1 MSRSVPLKL
10 GDVIVARLPQQVPN
24 GREQEG
30 YRPAV
35 VVGLPQRAGTGR
47 YPMLLV
53 VPVTTHRGQPWASA
67 APGLYPVLT
76 AGAGGLPADSVVLT
90 DQLRAL
96 DADRVARHLNTLTTS
111 EYAPIHTAL
120 RSILNL

>member
-1 MSRSVPLKL
+1 MSGSVALKP

-35 VVGLPQRAGTGR
+35 VVGLPQRAGTDR
-47 YPMLLV
+47 YPMILV

-67 APGLYPVLT
+67 APGLYPILP
-76 AGAGGLPADSVVLT
+76 AGAGGLPVDSVVLT

-96 DADRVARHLNTLTTS
+96 DAGQVARRLNTLTTT
-111 EYAPIHTAL
+111 EYAPVHTAL
-120 RSILNL
+120 RSILSL

>member
-1 MSRSVPLKL
+1 MSGPVTLKP
-10 GDVIVARLPQQVPN
+10 GDVIVVRLPQQVPN

-47 YPMLLV
+47 YPMILV

-67 APGLYPVLT
+67 APGLYPILT
-76 AGAGGLPADSVVLT
+76 AGAGGLPADSVVHT

-96 DADRVARHLNTLTTS
+96 DGDRVARRLNTLTTT
-111 EYAPIHTAL
+111 EYAPVHTAL
-120 RSILNL
+120 RSILSL